1 MFCSASFGCSQE
13 LFFLLLKG
21 LLDEAKGSSG
31 YDVSAAL
38 DVLTDYLISDEGDT
52 LLQDFSQQL
61 VEAADNL
68 GTESLGYLFEV
79 SKAISINDEVAA
91 LRAFRSLQALLQND
105 ESFQN
110 NLKDVLPELTPSM
123 QQFSRIIGLL
133 DLAGDTDISKFVP
146 IIRKLA
152 QEPKVQRTANEVV
165 ARMGERVLS
174 RSLRAMFGLPPPIFD
189 GKKTSASTVFEENMS

>member
-1 MFCSASFGCSQE
+1 MFSRII
-13 LFFLLLKG
+13 FLLLKG

-110 NLKDVLPELTPSM
+110 NLKDVLPALTPSM

-152 QEPKVQRTANEVV
+152 QEPKVQRTASEVV

>member
-1 MFCSASFGCSQE
+1 M
-13 LFFLLLKG
+13 
-21 LLDEAKGSSG
+21 
-31 YDVSAAL
+31 
-38 DVLTDYLISDEGDT
+38 
-52 LLQDFSQQL
+52 
-61 VEAADNL
+61 
-68 GTESLGYLFEV
+68 
-79 SKAISINDEVAA
+79 
-91 LRAFRSLQALLQND
+91 
-105 ESFQN
+105 
-110 NLKDVLPELTPSM
+110 KDVLPELTPSM

>member
-1 MFCSASFGCSQE
+1 M
-13 LFFLLLKG
+13 LKNYFFLLLQG

-38 DVLTDYLISDEGDT
+38 DVLTDYLISDEGDS

-91 LRAFRSLQALLQND
+91 LRAFRSLQGLLQND
-105 ESFQN
+105 ESFEN

-123 QQFSRIIGLL
+123 QQFRRIIGLL
-133 DLAGDTDISKFVP
+133 DLAGDTEVSKFVP

-152 QEPKVQRTANEVV
+152 QEPKVQRTASEVM

-189 GKKTSASTVFEENMS
+189 GKKTSASTVFEENMN